1 MDYVLMDFQQRAN
14 VRHYSFRGT
23 TEDNQRFDFVVNVD
37 LDIVLKHR
45 IPIQEIPLLCRR
57 LLEQEP
63 VSAQSR
69 KLTFSEEHM
78 QAHVKRCE
86 EEKRQA
92 VMRRKGYF
100 KTSAAAK

>member
-1 MDYVLMDFQQRAN
+1 MDYVLMDFQQEAN
-14 VRHYSFRGT
+14 VRHYAFQGT
-23 TEDNQRFDFVVNVD
+23 TEDDQRFNFVVNVD
-37 LDIVLKHR
+37 LDIVFKHR

-63 VSAQSR
+63 VSEQSR
-69 KLTFSEEHM
+69 KLTFTEEHM
-78 QAHVKRCE
+78 RAHVKRCE

-100 KTSAAAK
+100 KTAATGK